1 MEVWRPQPV
10 QNRPET
16 LRTGQKVSISFAK
29 YIAHTI
35 LLDSHLILTIELI
48 HANTGT
54 WEYTL
59 FTNEAEAD
67 LPQQDRV

>member
-54 WEYTL
+54 
-59 FTNEAEAD
+59 
-67 LPQQDRV
+67 